1 MLFKKLACILLFCFL
16 SGSLLA
22 EGQKQPL
29 FEGSSLL
36 AEVSSDGLKL
46 ITQYGLGIDRELFTH
61 QIKPWLAQYP
71 QPSADQLAEIVMRA
85 KVRFRERGSVLKLTA
100 TYASPRKPFI
110 AYKADIQTGRSIMN
124 LIVSVP
130 KALRGEKLTLTISDK
145 GYVLTNPQVNHLG
158 SLSWTQV
165 TLPFDSQVSKAIAM
179 HLNQKNI
186 AQVSVSDG
194 RNSVSFRVTADMQQ
208 NLKDALTLSTL
219 LH

>member
-1 MLFKKLACILLFCFL
+1 MLFKKIVCVLLFCFL

-22 EGQKQPL
+22 ERQKQPL

-46 ITQYGLGIDRELFTH
+46 ITQYGLDIDRELFTH

-100 TYASPRKPFI
+100 TYASPLKPFI

-130 KALRGEKLTLTISDK
+130 KALKGEGLTLVINDAK
-145 GYVLTNPQVNHLG
+145 YALTNPEVNHLG

-165 TLPFDSQVSKAIAM
+165 MLPFDSQISKAIAM
-179 HLNQKNI
+179 QLNQKNI